1 MVNRVR
7 RQFRR
12 FFRQARTVNNEP
24 VNRASLAVI
33 ILIDLFILF
42 NVFSG
47 LSDISRWPLSPE
59 QAYPCQS
66 SWTGYRRQ
74 TEGDRAY
81 DILRPNIRL
90 PGDPEFSWVAEYR
103 RGGEGH
109 LGEVSPIC
117 LDYAAIADGLD
128 TPENR
133 EIFNRLVQTQS
144 TIATLEQD
152 NQTIRSQYDSTLLE
166 QIAGQPQDQSI
177 NQVEASQAWA
187 TLERN
192 NARLEELRSQQID
205 LQTQLAQTP
214 ASQQFLTL
222 LNNDAQFQQLDRQFQ
237 RSSFWYP
244 TVQMLFQGL
253 FLLPLIGLVWAV
265 YRTADRRGYGLVAL
279 QSWHLLVIF
288 CIPLVIKVFEVL
300 QFGAMFSWLSQV
312 LVALLGGLLFL
323 INYFYILLVPLV
335 GYGIIKFFQKV
346 VLNPR
351 LQVAGRVQNQK
362 CIRCAKKLRV
372 GDTHCPHCGYHQEV
386 ECGHCHQT
394 TYKYLPYCRHCGT
407 AQPNEI

>member
-1 MVNRVR
+1 MFTRVR

-47 LSDISRWPLSPE
+47 LNDIGRWPLAPY
-59 QAYPCQS
+59 QAYPCHS
-66 SWTGYRRQ
+66 PWAGYRAQ
-74 TEGDRAY
+74 TQGDRNY
-81 DILRPNIRL
+81 DILRNTIRF
-90 PGDPEFSWVAEYR
+90 PDDPSLSWAADYR
-103 RGGEGH
+103 RTAEGH

-117 LDYAAIADGLD
+117 LDYAATADGLN
-128 TPENR
+128 TSENR
-133 EIFNRLVQTQS
+133 DILNRIGQTQG
-144 TIATLEQD
+144 TIATLEQE
-152 NQTIRSQYDSTLLE
+152 NQTIRSEYDSALLE

-177 NQVEASQAWA
+177 LQVEAAQARA
-187 TLERN
+187 TLDRN
-192 NARLEELRSQQID
+192 NASLEELRSQQSD

-214 ASQQFLTL
+214 SSQQFLTL
-222 LNNDAQFQQLDRQFQ
+222 LNNDSQFQQLDRQLQ
-237 RSSFWYP
+237 RAAFWHP

-253 FLLPLIGLVWAV
+253 FLLPLIGLAWAV
-265 YRTADRRGYGLVAL
+265 YRTAERRGYGLVAL

-288 CIPLVIKVFEVL
+288 CIPLVIKVFELL
-300 QFGAMFSWLSQV
+300 QFGALARWLSEV
-312 LVALLGGLLFL
+312 AIALLGGLLFL
-323 INYFYILLVPLV
+323 LNYLYILLVPLV

-362 CIRCAKKLRV
+362 CIRCAKKLRL
-372 GDTHCPHCGYHQEV
+372 GDHHCPHCGYHQEV
-386 ECGHCHQT
+386 DLVSASSH
-394 TYKYLPYCRHCGT
+394 
-407 AQPNEI
+407 

>member
-1 MVNRVR
+1 MFTRVR

-47 LSDISRWPLSPE
+47 LNDIGRWPLAPY
-59 QAYPCQS
+59 QAYPCHS
-66 SWTGYRRQ
+66 PWTGYRSQ
-74 TEGDRAY
+74 TQGDRNY
-81 DILRPNIRL
+81 DILRNTMRL
-90 PGDPEFSWVAEYR
+90 PEDPGFSWAADYR
-103 RGGEGH
+103 RTAEGH

-117 LDYAAIADGLD
+117 LDYAATADGLNGS
-128 TPENR
+128 ENR
-133 EIFNRLVQTQS
+133 DILNSIDENQRV
-144 TIATLEQD
+144 IATLEQE

-177 NQVEASQAWA
+177 NQVEASQARA

-192 NARLEELRSQQID
+192 QASLENLRSQQSD

-222 LNNDAQFQQLDRQFQ
+222 LNNDSQFQQLDRQFQ

-253 FLLPLIGLVWAV
+253 FLLPLIGLAWAV
-265 YRTADRRGYGLVAL
+265 YRTAERRGYGLVAL

-288 CIPLVIKVFEVL
+288 CIPLVIKVFELL
-300 QFGAMFSWLSQV
+300 QFGAIARWLSE
-312 LVALLGGLLFL
+312 VAIAMLGGLLFL
-323 INYFYILLVPLV
+323 LNYLYILLVPLV
-335 GYGIIKFFQKV
+335 GYGMIKFFQKV

-362 CIRCAKKLRV
+362 CIRCAKKLHL

-386 ECGHCHQT
+386 ECGHCHQP

-407 AQPNEI
+407 SQPLDI

>member
-47 LSDISRWPLSPE
+47 LADIGRWPLSPT
-59 QAYPCQS
+59 QAYPCHSPWTSYRSQTQGNRDYDVLRS
-66 SWTGYRRQ
+66 TLRFPAEASTSWTADYRLA
-74 TEGDRAY
+74 T
-81 DILRPNIRL
+81 
-90 PGDPEFSWVAEYR
+90 
-103 RGGEGH
+103 EGH
-109 LGEVSPIC
+109 LGELSPLC
-117 LDYAAIADGLD
+117 ADYAATADGLS

-133 EIFNRLVQTQS
+133 DILTTIDQTQS
-144 TIATLEQD
+144 RIAALEQE

-166 QIAGQPQDQSI
+166 QIAGQPANQSI
-177 NQVEASQAWA
+177 NQVAAAQARA

-192 NARLEELRSQQID
+192 QASIAGLKQQLST

-214 ASQQFLTL
+214 ASQQFLAL
-222 LNNDAQFQQLDRQFQ
+222 LNNDGQFQQLDRQFQ
-237 RSSFWYP
+237 RASFWYP
-244 TVQMLFQGL
+244 TVQLLFQAL
-253 FLLPLIGLVWAV
+253 FLLPLVGLAWWV
-265 YRTADRRGYGLVAL
+265 YRTAERRGYGLVAL

-288 CIPLVIKVFEVL
+288 CIPLVIKIFAVL
-300 QFGAMFSWLSQV
+300 QFGALFSWLSQV
-312 LVALLGGLLFL
+312 VVALLGGLLFL
-323 INYFYILLVPLV
+323 INYLYILLVPLV
-335 GYGIIKFFQKV
+335 GYGIIKFVQKV

-351 LQVAGRVQNQK
+351 LQVAGRVQNQQ
-362 CIRCAKKLRV
+362 CIRCAKKLRP
-372 GDTHCPHCGYHQEV
+372 GDTHCPHCGYHQDV
-386 ECGHCHQT
+386 ECDHCHQP

-407 AQPNEI
+407 AQNGEL

>member
-33 ILIDLFILF
+33 ILIDLFVLF

-47 LSDISRWPLSPE
+47 LNDIGRWPLSPY
-59 QAYPCQS
+59 QTYPCHS
-66 SWTGYRRQ
+66 PWTGYRVN
-74 TEGDRAY
+74 TEANRDYA
-81 DILRPNIRL
+81 ILRDSMRWREAP
-90 PGDPEFSWVAEYR
+90 DFSWAADYR
-103 RGGEGH
+103 RMNEGH
-109 LGEVSPIC
+109 LGQVSSLC
-117 LDYAAIADGLD
+117 LDYAATADGLD
-128 TPENR
+128 TPDNRQLLESLEENQR
-133 EIFNRLVQTQS
+133 A
-144 TIATLEQD
+144 IAALEQE

-166 QIAGQPQDQSI
+166 QIAGQPPGQSI
-177 NQVEASQAWA
+177 NQVEAAQARA

-192 NARLEELRSQQID
+192 NTRLADLRQQQNNLQSEL
-205 LQTQLAQTP
+205 TQTP

-222 LNNDAQFQQLDRQFQ
+222 LNNDTQFQTLDRQFQ
-237 RSSFWYP
+237 QASFWYP
-244 TVQMLFQGL
+244 TVQMVFQAL
-253 FLLPLIGLVWAV
+253 FLLPLIGLTWLVH
-265 YRTADRRGYGLVAL
+265 RIADRRGYGLVAL

-288 CIPLVIKVFEVL
+288 CIPLVVKVFEVL
-300 QFGAMFSWLSQV
+300 QFGALFSWLSGV

-323 INYFYILLVPLV
+323 INYLYILLVPLV
-335 GYGIIKFFQKV
+335 GYGIIKFLQRV

-362 CIRCAKKLRV
+362 CIRCAKKLRP

-386 ECGHCHQT
+386 ECGHCHQP
-394 TYKYLPYCRHCGT
+394 TYKYLPHCRHCG
-407 AQPNEI
+407 AGQEGA

>member
-33 ILIDLFILF
+33 ILIDLFVLF

-47 LSDISRWPLSPE
+47 LNDIGRWPLAPY
-59 QAYPCQS
+59 QAYPCHS
-66 SWTGYRRQ
+66 PWAGYRSQ
-74 TEGDRAY
+74 TQGDRNY
-81 DILRPNIRL
+81 DILRNTLRL
-90 PGDPEFSWVAEYR
+90 PEDPSFSWAADYR
-103 RGGEGH
+103 RTAEGH
-109 LGEVSPIC
+109 LGEVSSIC
-117 LDYAAIADGLD
+117 LDYAATADGLD
-128 TPENR
+128 TSENR
-133 EIFNRLVQTQS
+133 DILNRIDQNQR
-144 TIATLEQD
+144 TIATLEQE

-177 NQVEASQAWA
+177 NQVEASQARA

-192 NARLEELRSQQID
+192 NASLEDLRSQQSD

-237 RSSFWYP
+237 RASFWHP
-244 TVQMLFQGL
+244 TVQLLFQGL
-253 FLLPLIGLVWAV
+253 FLLPLIGLAWAV
-265 YRTADRRGYGLVAL
+265 YRTAERRGYGLVAL

-288 CIPLVIKVFEVL
+288 CIPLVIKVFELL
-300 QFGAMFSWLSQV
+300 QFGALFSWLSEV
-312 LVALLGGLLFL
+312 LIALLGGLLFL
-323 INYFYILLVPLV
+323 INYLYILLVPLV
-335 GYGIIKFFQKV
+335 GYGIIQFFQKV

-362 CIRCAKKLRV
+362 CISCAKKLHL
-372 GDTHCPHCGYHQEV
+372 GDNHCPHCGYHQEI
-386 ECGHCHQT
+386 ECGHCHQP
-394 TYKYLPYCRHCGT
+394 TYKFLPYCRHCG
-407 AQPNEI
+407 ARQEVSA